1 MKKAQLCRQA
11 SLDDDLNIIL
21 NHKSLESDCP
31 ELIPENKTRIIIYI
45 WDCRI
50 RKATK
55 HKLAWFFRST
65 IQSMVNT
72 RNRIKKEVQNE
83 PL

>member
-50 RKATK
+50 RKAKKYK
-55 HKLAWFFRST
+55 HAWFFRST
-65 IQSMVNT
+65 IQSMVDI
-72 RNRIKKEVQNE
+72 RNPIKKGV
-83 PL
+83 LK

>member
-31 ELIPENKTRIIIYI
+31 EIIPENKTRIIIYI

-50 RKATK
+50 RKAK
-55 HKLAWFFRST
+55 KYKRAWFFRST
-65 IQSMVNT
+65 IQSMVDI
-72 RNRIKKEVQNE
+72 RNRIKKGG
-83 PL
+83 LK

>member
-1 MKKAQLCRQA
+1 MKKAQLCRQG
-11 SLDDDLNIIL
+11 SLDDDLNITL

-31 ELIPENKTRIIIYI
+31 ELIPENKTRLIIYI

-50 RKATK
+50 RKVKK

-65 IQSMVNT
+65 IQSMVDI
-72 RNRIKKEVQNE
+72 RNPIKKGV
-83 PL
+83 LK

>member
-31 ELIPENKTRIIIYI
+31 EIIPENKTRIIIYI

-50 RKATK
+50 RKAKK
-55 HKLAWFFRST
+55 HILAWFFRST
-65 IQSMVNT
+65 IQSMVDI
-72 RNRIKKEVQNE
+72 RNPIKKGV
-83 PL
+83 LK